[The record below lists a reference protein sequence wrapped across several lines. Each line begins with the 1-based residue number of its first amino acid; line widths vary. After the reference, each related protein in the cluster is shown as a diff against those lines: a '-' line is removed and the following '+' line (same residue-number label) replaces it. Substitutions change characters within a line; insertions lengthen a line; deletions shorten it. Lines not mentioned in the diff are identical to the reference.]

1 MASVFWDAYIFQ
13 TFSDRFAG
21 GFVWAQST
29 PKSWSSLSSHHFF
42 QRKRP
47 YNFGYPPC
55 VDKNQSLSS
64 FFLILKKSE
73 IWVFS
78 IFGRRSW
85 FGPSNWSFLGTEK
98 DPMRRTR
105 RASAAPHSQGPQFF
119 WASVALGE
127 QSLALA
133 TKIWVNY
140 NDLTATSLRGIIP
153 IWP

>member
-1 MASVFWDAYIFQ
+1 MHISFRHFQ
-13 TFSDRFAG
+13 TGLQVGSFECRAPQNPGVVYHHITFSNGNGHTTSDIHH
-21 GFVWAQST
+21 VWT
-29 PKSWSSLSSHHFF
+29 RTKVCHH
-42 QRKRP
+42 
-47 YNFGYPPC
+47 
-55 VDKNQSLSS
+55 
-64 FFLILKKSE
+64 FLILKKSE

-85 FGPSNWSFLGTEK
+85 FGPSNWSFLGTKK

-140 NDLTATSLRGIIP
+140 NDLTATSLRGITP

>member
-13 TFSDRFAG
+13 TGLQVGSFECRAPQNPG
-21 GFVWAQST
+21 VVY
-29 PKSWSSLSSHHFF
+29 HHFF

-47 YNFGYPPC
+47 YKFGYPPC

-127 QSLALA
+127 QSLA